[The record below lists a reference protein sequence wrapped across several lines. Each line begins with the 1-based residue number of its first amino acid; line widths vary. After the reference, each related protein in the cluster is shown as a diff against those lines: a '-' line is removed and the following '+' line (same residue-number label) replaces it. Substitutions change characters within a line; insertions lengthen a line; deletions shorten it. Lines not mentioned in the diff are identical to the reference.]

1 MLVFLCAAGAV
12 FLYFHKPG
20 EISWMPPCF
29 FYEWTGFYCI
39 GCGTGRMC
47 YSLLHLDIVTAA
59 RCNILALIAVPL
71 IGYTM
76 LRYGIKIFTGC
87 DKLPNPWYHPGFSR
101 VLLFLLPAFWILR
114 NIPIEPFIW
123 LLLAF
128 DKIKSCGIPFAAALF
143 CQAWWPS
150 ATVSCSRNSREIHQ
164 IAASATIV

>member
-1 MLVFLCAAGAV
+1 
-12 FLYFHKPG
+12 
-20 EISWMPPCF
+20 MPPCC

-101 VLLFLLPAFWILR
+101 VLVFLLPAFWILR

-123 LLLAF
+123 LAP
-128 DKIKSCGIPFAAALF
+128 ISI
-143 CQAWWPS
+143 
-150 ATVSCSRNSREIHQ
+150 
-164 IAASATIV
+164 

>member
-1 MLVFLCAAGAV
+1 MAAVRAG
-12 FLYFHKPG
+12 
-20 EISWMPPCF
+20 
-29 FYEWTGFYCI
+29 
-39 GCGTGRMC
+39 MC

-101 VLLFLLPAFWILR
+101 VLVFLLPAFWILR

-123 LLLAF
+123 LAP
-128 DKIKSCGIPFAAALF
+128 ISI
-143 CQAWWPS
+143 
-150 ATVSCSRNSREIHQ
+150 
-164 IAASATIV
+164 